1 MIYALYGLIFGLLIP
16 YISRRFE
23 KFMPA
28 TAAYG
33 LYRII
38 RAGKNVSFE
47 KRKANPKYMKLM
59 KAFLWRSFMYGLLV
73 SGLSFFA
80 FMRFGSTNAGWYL
93 AFMWIMVLLAEID
106 YRMFLLPDILTY
118 PLLLSGLCFALYL
131 GNGAA
136 VADSIIGA
144 AGGYVL
150 PVFASLFL
158 VWRNKDVFGGG
169 DIKLLSAIGAWM
181 GLENLLYVIIL
192 SCLFFGVYALISK
205 KRAGAFG
212 PAVTAAVLVVAFL

>member
-28 TAAYG
+28 TPAYG
-33 LYRII
+33 LYRIV
-38 RAGKNVSFE
+38 RSGKKVSAD
-47 KRKANPKYMKLM
+47 KRKKNPKYVRLM
-59 KAFLWRSFMYGLLV
+59 KAYRLRSLMYGLFV
-73 SGLSFFA
+73 GVLSYLA
-80 FMRFGSTNAGWYL
+80 FMRFGSSHAGWYL

-131 GNGAA
+131 GSGAA
-136 VADSIIGA
+136 VTDSIVGA
-144 AGGYVL
+144 TGGYVL
-150 PVFASLFL
+150 PIFASLFL

-169 DIKLLSAIGAWM
+169 DIKLLSAVGAWM

-192 SCLFFGVYALISK
+192 SCLFFGIYALIGK